1 MTDEEYIL
9 GFRSND
15 DKVISKFYIQNKS
28 KFCSFFIRNY
38 NKDLDS
44 TTELFQ
50 DSCIELCNNIKIEK
64 ITVDRLKVELFTY
77 LTSIGKNKLMAKDR
91 KFKEMY
97 KDDFSTLSIID
108 EDTDDIQEKSELL
121 ISEVQKMGEPC
132 HSLLDSYYWENLS
145 QKEIAEKFGYSNA
158 DSVKTQKYKCIKKLT
173 DALKNN
179 PLFHR

>member
-1 MTDEEYIL
+1 
-9 GFRSND
+9 
-15 DKVISKFYIQNKS
+15 
-28 KFCSFFIRNY
+28 
-38 NKDLDS
+38 
-44 TTELFQ
+44 
-50 DSCIELCNNIKIEK
+50 
-64 ITVDRLKVELFTY
+64 
-77 LTSIGKNKLMAKDR
+77 MAKDR